1 MQRLILRLG
10 ADLHAPVH
18 WLVYSEQAEEIIAS
32 GALSNALDL
41 ASLKERADS
50 AEVIALAP
58 SSDVLLTQ
66 VSLPSNAS
74 RKALGAIPFMLEEEI
89 CGDISQHFFALG
101 ERDGDLQQ
109 VAVVAV
115 DKLQLWQQTFKD
127 AGIFCQTMVPD
138 ALTLPFSDNTL
149 SLVQLHDSIITRTDR
164 WQGLAGEGD
173 WLLNIVA
180 QMAMKDDKS
189 IVCYSEID
197 GLDDITCENIATDYA
212 DLPLLMMLK
221 NINAKSLNLFQERF
235 AVKREGNPH
244 WQKWKVAAVLGV
256 LALTI
261 NIVTKTIELNDIK
274 SQRAQINQQISAS
287 IAQGF
292 PDIGQYRQPR
302 QAVERELR
310 RLEQAG
316 GSIGMLAILSQLT
329 DAFASSGV
337 TPQTLRYDAS
347 RTELRMQS
355 VANNFESLERFR
367 RDVQSLGFAVDQGA
381 INNQGDQVVGVI
393 VVKG

>member
-32 GALSNALDL
+32 GVLSNALDL

-180 QMAMKDDKS
+180 QMAIKDDKS
-189 IVCYSEID
+189 IVCYSEIE
-197 GLDDITCENIATDYA
+197 GLGDISCENITTDYA
-212 DLPLLMMLK
+212 ELPLLMMLK
-221 NINAKSLNLFQERF
+221 NIHAKSLNLFQERF

-244 WQKWKVAAVLGV
+244 WQKWKVAAVLAV

-381 INNQGDQVVGVI
+381 INNRGDQVVGVI
-393 VVKG
+393 IVKG

>member
-32 GALSNALDL
+32 GVLSNALDL

-50 AEVIALAP
+50 AEVIALAY

-138 ALTLPFSDNTL
+138 ALALPFSDDTL

-180 QMAMKDDKS
+180 QMAIKDDKS
-189 IVCYSEID
+189 IVCYSEIE
-197 GLDDITCENIATDYA
+197 GLDDISCDNITTDYA
-212 DLPLLMMLK
+212 ELPLLMMLK

-244 WQKWKVAAVLGV
+244 WQKWKVAAVLAV

-261 NIVTKTIELNDIK
+261 NIVTKTIEINDIK

-381 INNQGDQVVGVI
+381 INNRGDQVVGVI
-393 VVKG
+393 IVKG

>member
-32 GALSNALDL
+32 GVLSNALDL

-138 ALTLPFSDNTL
+138 ALALPFSDDTL

-180 QMAMKDDKS
+180 QMAIKDDKS
-189 IVCYSEID
+189 IVCYSEIE
-197 GLDDITCENIATDYA
+197 GLDDISCDNITTDYA
-212 DLPLLMMLK
+212 ELPLLMMLK

-244 WQKWKVAAVLGV
+244 WQKWKVAAVLAV

-261 NIVTKTIELNDIK
+261 NIVTKTIEINDIK

-381 INNQGDQVVGVI
+381 INNRGDQVVGVI
-393 VVKG
+393 IVKG

>member
-1 MQRLILRLG
+1 
-10 ADLHAPVH
+10 
-18 WLVYSEQAEEIIAS
+18 VYSEQAEEIIAS
-32 GALSNALDL
+32 GVLSNALDL

-58 SSDVLLTQ
+58 SSDVLLTH

-115 DKLQLWQQTFKD
+115 EKLQLWQQTFKD

-149 SLVQLHDSIITRTDR
+149 SLVQLDDSIITRTDR
-164 WQGLAGEGD
+164 WQGLAGEGE

-180 QMAMKDDKS
+180 QMAMKDEKS
-189 IVCYSEID
+189 IVCYSEIE
-197 GLDDITCENIATDYA
+197 GLDDISPEHVNTDYS
-212 DLPLLMMLK
+212 DLPMLMMLK
-221 NINAKSLNLFQERF
+221 NVNAKSLNLFQERF

-244 WQKWKVAAVLGV
+244 WQKWKVAAGLAV

-261 NIVTKTIELNDIK
+261 NIVTKTIELNEIK
-274 SQRAQINQQISAS
+274 SQRAQINQQITTS

>member
-1 MQRLILRLG
+1 
-10 ADLHAPVH
+10 
-18 WLVYSEQAEEIIAS
+18 VYSEQAQEIIAS
-32 GALSNALDL
+32 GVLSDALDL

-58 SSDVLLTQ
+58 SSDVLLTH

-115 DKLQLWQQTFKD
+115 EKLQLWQQTFKD

-149 SLVQLHDSIITRTDR
+149 SLVQLDDSIITRTDR
-164 WQGLAGEGD
+164 WQGLAGEGE

-180 QMAMKDDKS
+180 QMAMKDEKS
-189 IVCYSEID
+189 IVCYSEIE
-197 GLDDITCENIATDYA
+197 GLDDISPERVNTDYS
-212 DLPLLMMLK
+212 DLPMLMMLK

-244 WQKWKVAAVLGV
+244 WQKWKVAAGLAV

-261 NIVTKTIELNDIK
+261 NIVTKTIELNEIK
-274 SQRAQINQQISAS
+274 SQRAQINQQITTS

>member
-1 MQRLILRLG
+1 M
-10 ADLHAPVH
+10 HAPVH

-32 GALSNALDL
+32 GVLPSALEL
-41 ASLKERADS
+41 ASLQDRADS

-58 SSDVLLTQ
+58 SSDVLLTH
-66 VSLPSNAS
+66 VNLPGNAS
-74 RKALGAIPFMLEEEI
+74 RKALGAIPFMLEEDI
-89 CGDISQHFFALG
+89 CGDISKHFFALG

-109 VAVVAV
+109 VAVVAIE
-115 DKLQLWQQTFKD
+115 KLKLWQQVFKD

-138 ALTLPFSDNTL
+138 ALALPYKDNTL
-149 SLVQLHDSIITRTDR
+149 SLVQLESTIIARTER
-164 WQGLAGEGD
+164 WQGLAGESD
-173 WLLNIVA
+173 WLLNIVT
-180 QMAMKDDKS
+180 QMAITDEKS
-189 IVCYSEID
+189 IVCYSDVD
-197 GLDDITCENIATDYA
+197 GLDDSNSEHISSDYT

-221 NINAKSLNLFQERF
+221 NINTKSLNLFQDRF

-244 WQKWKVAAVLGV
+244 WQKWKIAAALAVI
-256 LALTI
+256 ALTV
-261 NIVTKTIELNDIK
+261 NIVAKTIELNDIK
-274 SQRAQINQQISAS
+274 SQRQQINQQVSAT
-287 IAQGF
+287 IAEGF
-292 PDIGQYRQPR
+292 PDIGEYRSAR
-302 QAVERELR
+302 QAVEREMR

-316 GSIGMLAILSQLT
+316 GSIGMLAILSQLS

-337 TPQTLRYDAS
+337 SPQTLRYDSS

-355 VANNFESLERFR
+355 VADNFESLERFR

>member
-32 GALSNALDL
+32 GVLSNALDL

-138 ALTLPFSDNTL
+138 ALALPFSDNTL

-180 QMAMKDDKS
+180 QMAIKDDKS
-189 IVCYSEID
+189 IVCYSEIE
-197 GLDDITCENIATDYA
+197 GLDDISCDNITTDYA
-212 DLPLLMMLK
+212 ELPLLMMLK

-244 WQKWKVAAVLGV
+244 WQKWKVAAVLAV

-261 NIVTKTIELNDIK
+261 NIVTKTIEINDIK

-381 INNQGDQVVGVI
+381 INNRGDQVVGVI
-393 VVKG
+393 IVKG

>member
-1 MQRLILRLG
+1 VQCLILRLG

-32 GALSNALDL
+32 GVLSNALDL

-138 ALTLPFSDNTL
+138 ALSLPFSDNTL

-180 QMAMKDDKS
+180 QMAIKDDKS
-189 IVCYSEID
+189 IVCYSEIE
-197 GLDDITCENIATDYA
+197 GLDDITCENITTDYA
-212 DLPLLMMLK
+212 ELPLLMMLK

-244 WQKWKVAAVLGV
+244 WQKWKVAAVLAV

-381 INNQGDQVVGVI
+381 INNRGDQVVGVI
-393 VVKG
+393 IVKG

>member
-32 GALSNALDL
+32 GVLSNALDL

-138 ALTLPFSDNTL
+138 ALTLPFSDDTL

-180 QMAMKDDKS
+180 QMAIKDDKS
-189 IVCYSEID
+189 IVCYSEIE
-197 GLDDITCENIATDYA
+197 GLDDISCDNITTDYA
-212 DLPLLMMLK
+212 ELPLLMMLK

-244 WQKWKVAAVLGV
+244 WQKWKVAAVLAV

-261 NIVTKTIELNDIK
+261 NIVTKTIEINDIK

-381 INNQGDQVVGVI
+381 INNRGDQVVGVI
-393 VVKG
+393 IVKG

>member
-1 MQRLILRLG
+1 VQRLILRLG
-10 ADLHAPVH
+10 ADMHAPVH
-18 WLVYSEQAEEIIAS
+18 WLVYSEQAAEIIAS
-32 GALSNALDL
+32 GELANALEL
-41 ASLKERADS
+41 ASLQDRADS

-58 SSDVLLTQ
+58 SSDVLLTY
-66 VSLPSNAS
+66 VNLPSNAS
-74 RKALGAIPFMLEEEI
+74 RKALGAIPFMLEEDI

-109 VAVVAV
+109 VAAVAIE
-115 DKLQLWQQTFKD
+115 KLQLWQQALKD

-138 ALTLPFSDNTL
+138 ALALPYNDNTV
-149 SLVQLHDSIITRTDR
+149 SLVQLENTIIARTDR
-164 WQGLAGEGD
+164 WQGLAGEGN
-173 WLLNIVA
+173 WLLSVITQTA
-180 QMAMKDDKS
+180 SKDEKAITCFSD
-189 IVCYSEID
+189 ID
-197 GLDDITCENIATDYA
+197 GLDDINPEQVISDYT

-221 NINAKSLNLFQERF
+221 NIDAKSLNLFQDRF

-244 WQKWKVAAVLGV
+244 WQKWKIAAGLAVI
-256 LALTI
+256 ALTV
-261 NIVTKTIELNDIK
+261 NIVAQTLELNDIK
-274 SQRAQINQQISAS
+274 SQRQQINQQITAAIS
-287 IAQGF
+287 QGF
-292 PDIGQYRQPR
+292 PDIGQYRQAR
-302 QAVERELR
+302 QAVEREMR

-316 GSIGMLAILSQLT
+316 GNIGMLAILSQLS